1 MHFSKYA
8 AGFLLGT
15 SAIVWAA
22 PAMARPQPFDVPA
35 QPAASGI
42 QSFARQ
48 AGWQVLV
55 AQDLTKGKR
64 TSAIKGLYET
74 RDALARLLRGTGLAV
89 LSIDGTVV
97 TLGRPAAP
105 PSSHAARAYE
115 ASSII
120 VEGVAQRPGTAHQ
133 ATAVV
138 DSIAYDDVRT
148 LARGDGSVVE
158 QLVRL
163 PGIAGVEEGDSPR
176 FISIRGI
183 SADLNSTLIDGISVA
198 SVGSDGD
205 GSRQV
210 NLQLVPANMS
220 SRNEIYKTFT
230 PELPG
235 DAIGGVVNII
245 TRSAFAKKGLYAS
258 LDGYG
263 IYSTFRG
270 PAGINAIEGS
280 GAHWGEGVKGVISD
294 RFGAGRQFGIILTG
308 EYQNRIRNSSKYWQG
323 TKYYFNNVGK
333 MLSGPDDPSWNGEV
347 VPYDQQYASYTNQ
360 LRSYGGS
367 AKLEW
372 RSSDDQFY
380 ASLLGFARRRYEIST
395 MNKQDLY
402 TKSAIYDQTEAGG
415 RQQINSV
422 YTRYR
427 FDHWNRQLNGGI
439 ADFVWSRDKHLL
451 QIRGGY
457 NQALYDNHQPYV
469 VARAYPS
476 SAFVTY
482 SSGDAQGGLPYIT
495 SVSDPT
501 IFDPARTA
509 YKLSTAYVLDRI
521 AREDLG
527 NARLDYAYN
536 AGRESRGPGF
546 AVGVEWRRIVL
557 RRDVNET
564 DYKTGASMTP
574 YLFDSGYTPAGSG
587 YRLPWINYAAFAAPM
602 AGMTVDA
609 PTSAYNSAVSDYRY
623 TESVITPYAALH
635 FTTNRLALV
644 AGLRVDHTRFAANTA
659 VITAA
664 NTVSGQSLNRG
675 GYGYVLPS
683 FSAEYKLD
691 RHTTA
696 NLSVS
701 RSIGRPTPGD
711 VAQAQSVS
719 CGEQAN
725 GSEACT
731 ISRGNPDLRPRRATN
746 LDLTLTHSFNGN
758 HGLVGLSLFGK
769 WLADDIFTLTSQTMV
784 GDTMYTVTQPMNANS
799 SHIYGLELRAENNGI
814 RLGGQKFDLF
824 ANMTLM
830 KGQMGVTTA
839 SGPRTLDRLIY
850 QPAVLANA
858 GATWHM
864 PFVRGGF
871 TAQYNYRGQYLED
884 IGTTPQTDDGR
895 DGYGTLDFS
904 LWHKITRF
912 ATLKYE
918 FVNALGAQPRW
929 LIGNRLQYVS
939 EIDNYGRTIFA
950 HLIIR

>member
-1 MHFSKYA
+1 MYSPNKIVPL
-8 AGFLLGT
+8 LLGT
-15 SAIVWAA
+15 GAIAWSA
-22 PAMARPQPFDVPA
+22 PALAHPQPFDVPA

-55 AQDLTKGKR
+55 AQELTRGKR
-64 TSAIKGLYET
+64 TSAIKGRFET
-74 RDALARLLRGTGLAV
+74 RDALARLLRGTGLDV

-97 TLGRPAAP
+97 TLGHPAAP
-105 PSSHAARAYE
+105 PTTRAARAYE

-120 VEGVAQRPGTAHQ
+120 VEGQAQQPGVTRP

-138 DSIAYDDVRT
+138 DSIAYDDLRT
-148 LARGDGSVVE
+148 VAGGDGSVVE

-163 PGIAGVEEGDSPR
+163 PGIAGVEEGDTPR

-220 SRNEIYKTFT
+220 SRNEVYKTFT

-245 TRSAFAKKGLYAS
+245 TRSAFAKKGLYTA

-280 GAHWGEGVKGVISD
+280 GSHWGEGIKGVVSD
-294 RFGAGRQFGIILTG
+294 RFGPDRQFGIILTG

-323 TKYYFNNVGK
+323 TKYYFNNAGK
-333 MLSGPDDPSWNGEV
+333 LLSGPDDPSWNGLT

-380 ASLLGFARRRYEIST
+380 VSLLGFARRRYEIST

-402 TKSAIYDQTEAGG
+402 TKSAVYDQTEDGG

-427 FDHWNRQLNGGI
+427 FDHWDRRLYGTI
-439 ADFVWSRDKHLL
+439 ADFVWSHDKNLL

-476 SAFVTY
+476 SAYVTY
-482 SSGDAQGGLPYIT
+482 SSNSAQNGLPYIT

-501 IFDPARTA
+501 IFDPSRTA
-509 YKLSTAYVLDRI
+509 YKLSTAYVLDRS

-527 NARLDYAYN
+527 NMRVDYGYN
-536 AGRESRGPGF
+536 AAREDRGVGF
-546 AVGVEWRRIVL
+546 AVGAEWRRITL

-564 DYKTGASMTP
+564 EYKTGSSMTK
-574 YLFDSGYTPAGSG
+574 YLFDSGYTPAGSA
-587 YRLPWINYAAFAAPM
+587 YRLPWIDYAGFSGAM
-602 AGMTVDA
+602 AGLTVDTA
-609 PTSAYNSAVSDYRY
+609 SSAYDSAVSDYRY
-623 TESVITPYAALH
+623 AETVVTPYAALH
-635 FTTNRLALV
+635 YTTDRLSLV
-644 AGLRVDHTRFAANTA
+644 WGVRLDHTRFAANTPT
-659 VITAA
+659 ITGSS
-664 NTVSGQSLNRG
+664 TVSGQSLNRG
-675 GYGYVLPS
+675 GYDYGLPS
-683 FSAEYKLD
+683 ISAEFRLN
-691 RHTTA
+691 RRTTA
-696 NLSVS
+696 SLSLS

-711 VAQAQSVS
+711 VAQAQSTS
-719 CGEQAN
+719 CGEQDN

-746 LDLTLTHSFNGN
+746 LDLTLTHSFNHR
-758 HGLVGLSLFGK
+758 HGLVGISLFGK

-784 GDTMYTVTQPMNANS
+784 GDTAYTVTQPMNADNS
-799 SHIYGLELRAENNGI
+799 RIYGLEMRAENNG
-814 RLGGQKFDLF
+814 LKLAGQTFDLF

-830 KGQMGVTTA
+830 KGHMNVTTG
-839 SGPRTLDRLIY
+839 SGTRSIDRLIY
-850 QPAVLANA
+850 QPDMLANA

-864 PFVRGGF
+864 PFLRGGL
-871 TAQYNYRGQYLED
+871 TAQYNYRGKYLED

-895 DGYGTLDFS
+895 DGYGTLDLS
-904 LWHKITRF
+904 LWHKVTRF

-918 FVNALGAQPRW
+918 FVNALGEKPRW

-939 EIDNYGRTIFA
+939 EVDNYGRTIMV